1 MDWQE
6 QSRINY
12 EQKKAL
18 QELARQQ
25 QQAEAAARQR
35 EGLRVRD
42 EQRQAAQ
49 EEAHKRMQEVRAL
62 HPDFPYDTFAEQT
75 FHERWRELHPDIEL
89 IPQFRIGT
97 FRVDF
102 CHEQTKVV
110 VELNGGIHRLRRV
123 QNTDAPRHRLIGSL
137 GWHVLPFT
145 NDEINVYL
153 DVCVQEVYACIMER
167 LGQVG

>member
-1 MDWQE
+1 MSWQE
-6 QSRINY
+6 QSKLEY
-12 EQKKAL
+12 ERRKAL

-49 EEAHKRMQEVRAL
+49 EEAHKRMQEVRSR
-62 HPDFPYDTFAEQT
+62 HPDFPYDTFAEQE
-75 FHERWRELHPDIEL
+75 FHKRWRELHPDIEL
-89 IPQFRIGT
+89 IPQYRIGT

-102 CHEQTKVV
+102 CHESTKTI
-110 VELNGGIHRLRRV
+110 VEVNGSIHRTRRV
-123 QNTDAPRHRLIGSL
+123 YNRDAARHRLIGSI

-145 NDEINVYL
+145 NDEINCYL
-153 DVCVQEVYACIMER
+153 DIWVQEVFVTIMER
-167 LGQVG
+167 HGEV